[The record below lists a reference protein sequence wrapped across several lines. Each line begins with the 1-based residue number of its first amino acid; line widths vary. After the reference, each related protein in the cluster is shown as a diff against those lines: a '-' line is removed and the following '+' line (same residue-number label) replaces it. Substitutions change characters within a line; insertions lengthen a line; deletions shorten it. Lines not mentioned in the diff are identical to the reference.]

1 MGLYTQ
7 TSNLLLHLT
16 TQRNPPTC
24 GENGSAGNILFALYL
39 SAPLAL
45 SLILCAHSVRFM
57 PIAVVRHKI
66 RIKMSST
73 YSTTLCTIVIKMKA
87 TQNSIA
93 IYYYYYLPAYYHY

>member
-16 TQRNPPTC
+16 THRNPPTC

-73 YSTTLCTIVIKMKA
+73 YSTLCTIVIKMKA